1 MHFIFKKRETFIYT
15 MKGNSKIEKYFYSI
29 FFLSNSSLKWKEDL
43 HSSNRPALARPQY
56 DSAKSVFEFLKN

>member
-1 MHFIFKKRETFIYT
+1 